1 METKMKEVQILEK
14 TADRRSFLKGAS
26 LTGIGIAGSALLASA
41 TPAVSQSSSPS
52 TSLSATDIAVL
63 NFALNLEYLEAE
75 FYTKAFYGLTLEQ
88 FGGIPLTGTGKTGP
102 TTGGKR
108 VKFED
113 GAGGFFGEDGEFSGR
128 LRAIAKQITY
138 DEQTH
143 VKLLHSILGSNA
155 IAKPEINL
163 DAMGM
168 GFGDFK
174 QFLSLGRD
182 FEDVGVSAYG
192 GAAPLLTPGTLAI
205 AARVALTEA
214 YHASNL
220 RLLCAENRVRSLPV
234 DGLDFPPPPIGSKYF
249 NVDDQGLAV
258 VRTPSQ
264 VLAIVYANSAPGTSM
279 GGFFPQG
286 VNGAITTV

>member
-1 METKMKEVQILEK
+1 MEMMSSIKQLAQKP
-14 TADRRSFLKGAS
+14 AGRRTFLKGAS
-26 LTGIGIAGSALLASA
+26 LTGLGIAGSALLGST
-41 TPAVSQSSSPS
+41 TPALSQATTGSG
-52 TSLSATDIAVL
+52 LNATDIAVL

-88 FGGIPLTGTGKTGP
+88 FGGIPLGGSGKTGP

-108 VKFED
+108 VMFEESESE
-113 GAGGFFGEDGEFSGR
+113 FYGESAEFSGR

-143 VKLLHSILGSNA
+143 VKLLHSILGSDA
-155 IAKPEINL
+155 IAKPAINL
-163 DAMGM
+163 DAMGK
-168 GFGDFK
+168 GFADFK
-174 QFLSLGRD
+174 QFLSLARD

-192 GAAPLLTPGTLAI
+192 GAAPLLTPSTLAV

-220 RLLCAENRVRSLPV
+220 RLLCAENHVRSLPV
-234 DGLDFPPPPIGSKYF
+234 DAKDFPPPPVGSKYF
-249 NVDDQGLAV
+249 DVDDQGLAV

-264 VLAIVYANSAPGTSM
+264 VLAIVYANSAPGTAM